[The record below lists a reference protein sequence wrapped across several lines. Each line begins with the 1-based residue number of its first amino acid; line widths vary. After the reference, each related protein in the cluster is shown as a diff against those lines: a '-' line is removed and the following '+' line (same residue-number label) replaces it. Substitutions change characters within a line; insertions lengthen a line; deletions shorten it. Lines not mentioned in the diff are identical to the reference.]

1 MTPANNQPQIYQTV
15 NRGIDQVAGSTI
27 KNSGTIA
34 GSIGSI
40 IYGDP
45 NKSCFFQLT
54 EEDLTTKTKFP
65 YPEEIYLENIKK
77 LKEES
82 LAVFLSRQQH
92 ILLLDREIGDPT
104 SLNYAYLEIAKSL
117 HQQKFKIF
125 CLKRNKENLSN
136 INYEISRTAQ
146 ENSKSKLLFVLDD
159 ITNVE
164 FFSSIQPDILFPKI
178 NSRPNIFLLITS
190 RDNVENWG
198 ETVQDYRTPVYRIS
212 PISILPEQIN
222 QFYGAEL
229 SYREKLLCIGLTF
242 FDGLPEDQFFAALE
256 DVVAR
261 SWQKR
266 DPSLKALDYCDIQNL
281 YKKYF
286 GFSIDPYH
294 IQYKT
299 PLKVVNPQVY
309 RLDIYSIG
317 VSDSDLRLAL
327 LREAWKRDSEYS
339 LRRQIISAISVLVSL
354 VIESTS
360 IQNTIFKWELYG
372 SEERQQNLRRV
383 IAKALCDLGQV
394 SVNAVE
400 AVQSA
405 LVQLGNHDDD
415 NVREVAAQA
424 ASGWYASE
432 EYRFK
437 FFRALENFYS
447 LSFVLEKQH
456 EREQEQVP
464 SEDKEYYVNSLGATV
479 ALCIKHAIKYDSH
492 NNLNSILVDWLQE
505 LSQFNNPEVQRCFR
519 SQTLPVAIAF
529 HLSQLYTNRVL
540 QKILNRDINFAIAIA
555 QGIAQSFYKGQS
567 DVALDLLNKWHRD
580 YFQEYRSLKFDFGNW
595 SEPNLKTTK
604 TTEESETSTETSTD
618 TTPPCKV
625 VVVNLARAFF
635 DYDILG
641 EDVLSFES
649 SAQIV
654 LQAFTLK
661 ARDNIRDFIL
671 VSALLLFNCNIEKF
685 KKYFEDFFIEL
696 SVSRRQVPVQLAVDI
711 YHGDQ
716 AAETVNR
723 ILRNQFSQEKQ
734 QLQDACQFLGLA
746 QRLRLPDSQF
756 PGFTKE
762 NTIETLIYKTFL
774 LIKKSSKVFRKD
786 SKLRKA
792 IVLAFQIAAIS
803 SFNDFMKGF
812 ESSRWTELNSNKVRE
827 FLSLLFF
834 EIYLNQRSSLTQD
847 NASSII
853 KYDTCEYPVWN
864 NNKRP
869 LTAIEKYMLN
879 WIKNSEEIRLKK
891 LALQCFIKFAEVEQL
906 F

>member
-1 MTPANNQPQIYQTV
+1 MTPANNEPQASQAGNFAIGQVSESIVQNTGTMA
-15 NRGIDQVAGSTI
+15 GIINNV
-27 KNSGTIA
+27 
-34 GSIGSI
+34 
-40 IYGDP
+40 YGDS
-45 NKSCFFQLT
+45 NKSCFFELN
-54 EEDLTTKTKFP
+54 EEDLTTEIEFP
-65 YPEEIYLENIKK
+65 YREEIYLENIEK

-82 LAVFLSRQQH
+82 LSILTSGQSH

-117 HQQKFKIF
+117 HQQNFKIF
-125 CLKRNKENLSN
+125 CIHRNKENLSN

-146 ENSKSKLLFVLDD
+146 QNPKSKLLFILDD

-164 FFSSIQPDILFPKI
+164 FFSSIQPDILFPRI
-178 NSRPNIFLLITS
+178 ESFPNIFLLITS

-198 ETVQDYRTPVYRIS
+198 ESIQKYRSPVYRIS
-212 PISILPEQIN
+212 PSSILPQNIN
-222 QFYGAEL
+222 QFYGTEL

-281 YKKYF
+281 YRKYF
-286 GFSIDPYH
+286 GFSIEPYH

-327 LREAWKRDSEYS
+327 LRSAWKRDSEHS
-339 LRRQIISAISVLVSL
+339 LRRQITSAISVLVSL

-394 SVNAVE
+394 SADAVE

-415 NVREVAAQA
+415 RVREVAAQA

-447 LSFVLEKQH
+447 LSFMLEKQH
-456 EREQEQVP
+456 EREQEQAS
-464 SEDKEYYVNSLGATV
+464 SENKKYYVNSLGATV
-479 ALCIKHAIKYDSH
+479 ALCIKHAVKYDPH

-505 LSQFNNPEVQRCFR
+505 LSQFDNPEIQRCFR
-519 SQTLPVAIAF
+519 YQTLPVATAF
-529 HLSQLYTNRVL
+529 HLNQLYTNKFL
-540 QKILNRDINFAIAIA
+540 QEILNRDINFAIAIA

-567 DVALDLLNKWHRD
+567 DVALDLLNTWHQNYLR
-580 YFQEYRSLKFDFGNW
+580 EYRSLKFDFGNW
-595 SEPNLKTTK
+595 SEPNLKTSK
-604 TTEESETSTETSTD
+604 TTGESETPTD
-618 TTPPCKV
+618 TTPPCKL

-635 DYDILG
+635 DYNILG
-641 EDVLSFES
+641 EDVLSFKS

-661 ARDNIRDFIL
+661 ARKNIRDFML

-685 KKYFEDFFIEL
+685 KKYLEDLLSEL
-696 SVSRRQVPVQLAVDI
+696 SVSRREVPVQLALDI
-711 YHGDQ
+711 YHDDKV
-716 AAETVNR
+716 AETVNR
-723 ILRNQFSQEKQ
+723 ILRNQSSQEKQ
-734 QLQDACQFLGLA
+734 QLQDACEFLGLA
-746 QRLRLPDSQF
+746 QILRLPDPQVF
-756 PGFTKE
+756 GLTKE
-762 NTIETLIYKTFL
+762 HSMEILISKTFS
-774 LIKKSSKVFRKD
+774 LIEESSKIFHKD
-786 SKLRKA
+786 SKLRKSV
-792 IVLAFQIAAIS
+792 VLAFQIAALGNLS
-803 SFNDFMKGF
+803 DFIKGF
-812 ESSRWTELNSNKVRE
+812 ESSRWTELNSDKVIE
-827 FLSLLFF
+827 FFSLIFL
-834 EIYLNQRSSLTQD
+834 EIYLNQRSSLAQD
-847 NASSII
+847 SASSII
-853 KYDTCEYPVWN
+853 KYDTCEYPIWK

-869 LTAIEKYMLN
+869 LTAIETCMLN
-879 WIKNSEEIRLKK
+879 WIQNSEEIRLKK
-891 LALQCFIKFAEVEQL
+891 LGLQCFIRFAEIEQL